1 MDFLSKISVRRPVF
15 ATVLML
21 TIVVVGLVGYRSLG
35 VDKFPRIDFPM
46 VVVTTVYPG
55 ASPASVESDV
65 TDKIEAAVN
74 TVSGIETLSSISS
87 EGASLVFAQFA
98 LEKDPDVAAQEIRD
112 RIATIRDLPTAIRPP
127 QIQKADPDASP
138 VLMLSVKGDL
148 PVAALTRIAEDKVK
162 ARLERVSGVGMVRV
176 VGGQKRRIEVALDPI
191 RLAGTKVTALEVVR
205 ALSVC
210 LPSLPAG
217 RFEQGPDN
225 ATMRIE
231 CRSPGASGI
240 GDLVVRQ
247 MGDGPIRV
255 RDVADVVDTI
265 ADPESAAMRD
275 GAPAILLAVRKQ
287 SGSNTVAVVDAAKA
301 AVAEIAD
308 ALPPGVTLEVV
319 RDNSEVIR
327 TSADQVTEHLVLG
340 AILAAVVVLVFL
352 GSLRS
357 TVIAAVSIPI
367 SIIGTFALMRMAGFT
382 LNLMTLLA
390 LALAVGIV
398 IDDAIVVLEN
408 IYRHIDEHGEKPFPA
423 AIKAT
428 KEISLA
434 VLATTLSL
442 MAVFLPVAFMDGI
455 VGRFLMSFGLTMAFA
470 IAVSM
475 LVSFT
480 ITPMMAARMLPLPPP
495 PGEHRKKSV
504 LERIIDGG
512 YKPIERGYERILRF
526 VLGHWWMKLAV
537 VLLSIAAVMASGPL
551 GKKAGFGFLPDNDE
565 AHFEIYIK
573 TKEGTGL
580 DATTVIAERLARA
593 TRAVPEVTHTLT
605 TVADNDQKITN
616 VAGVYVRLSDPV
628 SRSRTQSEIMDQVRK
643 EVLPLAPADAKVSVE
658 LVNDFSLGGQRN
670 SMIQYLIT
678 GPDLDR
684 LQVYA
689 ERILTH
695 MKDVP
700 GVVDLDS
707 SAPGA
712 LPERTLVPNL
722 DHAAALGVDPGD
734 LTSTLGVL
742 MGGVEAPGDEELGSR
757 YVVMVR
763 ANERFRTDPSLLGLI
778 TVPSRNPALGL
789 VPLTDVVTQ
798 AAGTGP
804 SQITR
809 TARAKSITIIANVA
823 PGYAEG
829 DIVAELDKTIKGL
842 NLPPGYTAGPF
853 GRSKEMA
860 RTGKAFLFAFMLSF
874 LFMYLVL
881 AAQFESWLHPLTIM
895 LALPLTMPFAFL
907 SVVLFK
913 GQLNIFSMLGLLVL
927 FGVVKKNAILQIDH
941 AIQLR
946 AKGLGRDAAI
956 VAAARDRLRPILMTT
971 FAFVAGMMPLVLS
984 KGIGAGF
991 SKAIAGIVVGGQTFS
1006 LVLTL
1011 IAIPVFYSLFDGLAV
1026 LGGRGK
1032 RWVLRSVFRLPPPAD
1047 RGRAE
1052 IEPAAE
1058 PLTGHAAA
1066 AHAVAAPATAGA
1078 PPIP

>member
-74 TVSGIETLSSISS
+74 TVSGIETLSSVSS
-87 EGASLVFAQFA
+87 EGASLVFVQFA
-98 LEKDPDVAAQEIRD
+98 LEKNPDVAAQEIRD
-112 RIATIRDLPTAIRPP
+112 RIATIRDLPTSIRPP
-127 QIQKADPDASP
+127 QIQKADPDSSP

-162 ARLERVSGVGMVRV
+162 AQLERVSGVGMVRV
-176 VGGQKRRIEVALDPI
+176 VGGQKRRIEVSLDPI
-191 RLAGTKVTALEVVR
+191 RLAGTKVTALEVLR

-217 RFEQGPDN
+217 RFERGPDN

-247 MGDGPIRV
+247 SGDNPIRV
-255 RDVADVVDTI
+255 RDVADVLDTI
-265 ADPESAAMRD
+265 ADPESAAVRD

-301 AVAEIAD
+301 AVAEIAN

-352 GSLRS
+352 GSVRS
-357 TVIAAVSIPI
+357 TFIAAVSIPI

-495 PGEHRKKSV
+495 PGEQRKKSV

-512 YKPIERGYERILRF
+512 YKPIERAYERILHF

-551 GKKAGFGFLPDNDE
+551 GKKAGFGFLPENDE

-580 DATTVIAERLARA
+580 DATTVLAERLARA
-593 TRAVPEVTHTLT
+593 TRAQPDVIHTLV
-605 TVADNDQKITN
+605 TVADNDQKLGNIAT
-616 VAGVYVRLSDPV
+616 VYVRLTDPV
-628 SRSRTQSEIMDQVRK
+628 ARSRTQNEIMDRVRK

-670 SMIQYLIT
+670 AMIQYLIT

-689 ERILTH
+689 ERILAK
-695 MKDVP
+695 MKTVP

-707 SAPGA
+707 STPAP
-712 LPERTLVPNL
+712 LPERTLLPNL

-757 YVVMVR
+757 YVVYLR

-778 TVPSRNPALGL
+778 TVPSRTLGL

-798 AAGTGP
+798 AEGTGP

-823 PGYAEG
+823 PGHAEG
-829 DIVAELDKTIKGL
+829 EIVAALDAAIKEL

-860 RTGKAFLFAFMLSF
+860 RTGKAFMFAFLLSF

-1011 IAIPVFYSLFDGLAV
+1011 IAIPVFYALFDGLAV

-1052 IEPAAE
+1052 IEPPAE
-1058 PLTGHAAA
+1058 PVPTGHAGHAAA
-1066 AHAVAAPATAGA
+1066 ATAAPQ
-1078 PPIP
+1078 PIP

>member
-1 MDFLSKISVRRPVF
+1 METLSRISVRRPVF

-46 VVVTTVYPG
+46 VVITTIYPG
-55 ASPASVESDV
+55 ASPTSVEDDV

-87 EGASLVFAQFA
+87 EGASLVFAQFD
-98 LEKDPDVAAQEIRD
+98 LDKNPDVAAQEIRD
-112 RIATIRDLPTAIRPP
+112 RIATIRDLPTSIRPP

-138 VLMLSVKGDL
+138 VLMLSIKGSL
-148 PVAALTRIAEDKVK
+148 PIQELTQIAEDQVK
-162 ARLERVSGVGMVRV
+162 ARLERVGGVGMVRV

-191 RLAGTKVTALEVVR
+191 RLAGAKVSALEVVR
-205 ALSVC
+205 TLSVC

-217 RFEQGPDN
+217 RFERGPDN

-231 CRSPGASGI
+231 CRGAGADAI
-240 GDLVVRQ
+240 GQLIVRQ

-255 RDVADVVDTI
+255 RDVADVMDTI
-265 ADPESAAMRD
+265 ADPESAAVRD
-275 GAPAILLAVRKQ
+275 GTPAILLAVRKQ
-287 SGSNTVAVVDAAKA
+287 SGANTVAVVDAAKA
-301 AVAEIAD
+301 AAAEIAA
-308 ALPPGVTLEVV
+308 ALPPGVSLDVV

-327 TSADQVTEHLVLG
+327 TSAALVTEHLWLG
-340 AILAAVVVLVFL
+340 AFLAAVVVLVFL

-357 TVIAAVSIPI
+357 TIIAAVAIPI
-367 SIIGTFALMRMAGFT
+367 SIVGTFALMNVAGFT

-423 AIKAT
+423 AVKAT

-442 MAVFLPVAFMDGI
+442 MAVFLPVAFMSGI
-455 VGRFLMSFGLTMAFA
+455 VGRFLLSFGLTMAFA
-470 IAVSM
+470 IGVSM

-495 PGEHRKKSV
+495 PGEHRKKSI

-512 YKPIERGYERILRF
+512 YLPIERAYTRILRF
-526 VLGHWWMKLAV
+526 LLRHWWMKLTV
-537 VLLSIAAVMASGPL
+537 VLLSLATCVSSGPL
-551 GKKAGFGFLPDNDE
+551 GKAAGFGFLPDNDE
-565 AHFEIYIK
+565 AHFEIYVK

-580 DATTVIAERLARA
+580 DATTIIAERLARH
-593 TRAVPEVTHTLT
+593 TRTIPEVTHTLV
-605 TVADNDQKITN
+605 TVADNDQKVAN
-616 VAGVYVRLSDPV
+616 VASVYVRLTDPAARD
-628 SRSRTQSEIMDQVRK
+628 RSQAAVMEQVRK
-643 EVLPLAPADAKVSVE
+643 QVLPLAPADAKVSVE

-684 LQVYA
+684 LSLYA
-689 ERILTH
+689 ERILTKL
-695 MKDVP
+695 KDTP

-707 SAPGA
+707 SLPSP
-712 LPERTLVPNL
+712 LPETTLRPNL
-722 DHAAALGVDPGD
+722 DRAAALGVDPAD
-734 LTSTLGVL
+734 LTATLAVL
-742 MGGVEAPGDEELGSR
+742 MGGQEAPGDEELGSR

-763 ANERFRTDPSLLGLI
+763 ANERFRTDPSLLGQI
-778 TVPSRNPALGL
+778 TVPSRTLGQ
-789 VPLTDVVTQ
+789 VPLTDVVVPVD
-798 AAGTGP
+798 GLGP

-809 TARAKSITIIANVA
+809 TARSKSITILANVA

-829 DIVAELDKTIKGL
+829 DIVAALDKAIEELD
-842 NLPPGYTAGPF
+842 LPPGYTAGPF

-860 RTGKAFLFAFMLSF
+860 KTGKAFLFAFLLSF
-874 LFMYLVL
+874 VFMYLVL

-907 SVVLFK
+907 SVILFG

-927 FGVVKKNAILQIDH
+927 FGVVKKNSILQIDH

-946 AKGLGRDAAI
+946 ARGQGKDEAI
-956 VAAARDRLRPILMTT
+956 VNAARDRLRPILMTT
-971 FAFVAGMMPLVLS
+971 FAFVAGMLPLLVS
-984 KGIGAGF
+984 KGVGAGF
-991 SKAIAGIVVGGQTFS
+991 SKAIAGIVVGGQTMS

-1011 IAIPVFYSLFDGLAV
+1011 LAIPVFYSVFDSAAV
-1026 LGGRGK
+1026 LAGRAARWIWHDLFRRPRGG
-1032 RWVLRSVFRLPPPAD
+1032 D
-1047 RGRAE
+1047 RGEAE
-1052 IEPAAE
+1052 VAE
-1058 PLTGHAAA
+1058 PP
-1066 AHAVAAPATAGA
+1066 VAAT
-1078 PPIP
+1078 